1 MTDPTRTPVHA
12 SRRAFVAGGGS
23 LLLAVALVRPAQA
36 SLESMTKAVAEFTGG
51 RPAQPGGITIEIPA
65 LVENGNSVPLTVRAA
80 SPMTASD
87 FVRRIGVFNQ
97 LNPQPYVATFF
108 FSPRSGRAQVSTRIR
123 LGDSQT
129 IMAVAEMSD
138 GSFRSASA
146 DLVVTLPA
154 CVEN

>member
-1 MTDPTRTPVHA
+1 MTDENGLPVRPTR
-12 SRRAFVAGGGS
+12 RW
-23 LLLAVALVRPAQA
+23 LLAVGGGLLAIVLVRPAAA
-36 SLESMTKAVAEFTGG
+36 SLDSMKTAIAEFTGG
-51 RPAQPGGITIEIPA
+51 RAAEPGRVTIDIPA
-65 LVENGNSVPLTVRAA
+65 LVENGNSVPLTVKVD

-97 LNPQPYVATFF
+97 LNPQPYVATFHL
-108 FSPRSGRAQVSTRIR
+108 SPRNGRAQVATRIR

-129 IMAVAEMSD
+129 IMAIAEMSD

-146 DLVVTLPA
+146 DLIVTLPA